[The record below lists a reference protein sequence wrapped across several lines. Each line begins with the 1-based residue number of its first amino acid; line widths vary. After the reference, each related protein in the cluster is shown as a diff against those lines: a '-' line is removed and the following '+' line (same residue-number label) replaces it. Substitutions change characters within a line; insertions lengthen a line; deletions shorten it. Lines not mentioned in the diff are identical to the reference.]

1 MNAIIGRNKREK
13 YSSQWWVIGSASGQI
28 SDFHFTKSKQIKN
41 QLLARP
47 LCTGQPC
54 WQILGEQGW
63 VDLSPS
69 LAHRTALQC
78 IFANSIINSFYVHLN
93 VQLSNL
99 WRKPN
104 STSIGF
110 DTATKT
116 GKTRMSLKSCGVSFD
131 PFWWAVFM
139 PKPMLT
145 KFPIH
150 YILETCKGSVMG
162 LQNHTDFES
171 EYFVLK
177 YFKVGG

>member
-28 SDFHFTKSKQIKN
+28 SDFHFTKSKEIKN

-131 PFWWAVFM
+131 PFWSVFPSETRSFDHFWSKRFLLPSNYTWNSASNGPRII
-139 PKPMLT
+139 PKAR
-145 KFPIH
+145 F
-150 YILETCKGSVMG
+150 
-162 LQNHTDFES
+162 
-171 EYFVLK
+171 
-177 YFKVGG
+177 